1 MKKSSMT
8 FLTLIALSGSSF
20 GDSAAS
26 IVSGQASSPGSHQ
39 FSQGGLINNLTLCT
53 YELCHLDE
61 SGRLKISPVA
71 AGSISAI
78 ISQAS
83 EPGGEKYLVFYPNGE
98 QRNPNARRILR
109 NHYVVKLANGAS
121 LEEVQQRCGIHSME
135 LVRQD
140 SNLAIC
146 EEESAG
152 KVLAQLARV
161 AADPEV
167 ISAEPVF
174 SKKRFKRA
182 IPSDPFYD
190 TVDSP
195 REDGAY
201 QWNLNNIGV
210 NGGVAGIDIKLEG
223 ALDRATGQGVTVGVI
238 DDGLSIDHADLAA
251 NATGPHLN
259 LLEGDPADPTT
270 FDAALTHGTSVG
282 SLIGAAFNN
291 EEGISGVAPNVTL
304 SGIRLLGAD
313 GLTDDVTEAA
323 SLSFE
328 NDTIDVYNSSW
339 GPDDATLDLEQPGPL
354 TQAAFE
360 NGILFGRSRPST
372 PGNPNP
378 AGLGNIFV
386 WAAGD
391 GGEIEDNSNYDGYAN
406 SKYTIAV
413 GSIDDAGQRAPYS
426 ENGANLVVVAPSDG
440 GAQSLLAAS
449 YGLDVDEDDNPIRT
463 TEYVGDFGGTS
474 ASAALVSGVAA
485 MMLEE
490 NEDLTWRDVQDI
502 LIRTA
507 FKVDGENPEWVT
519 NAAGIDFNH
528 SYGAGLVDAAAAVQ
542 ESFRVNSA
550 NDFLGEAVQH
560 SRSAFFS
567 SDSVGTAE
575 EQTGVVPDNTGQSL
589 IAAFDMSQGSDGT
602 PFENLRVEHVEFNAT
617 IITPNRA
624 DLEVV
629 LISPNGTQ
637 SILAETNADHEED
650 SIFFWNFMTVR
661 NWGEGSAG
669 TWLVRVTDRISGNQA
684 ILNNAT
690 LKINGSADPDAPVK
704 QVPLLTSARVID
716 ADQGGTILYIL
727 ETSGATE
734 IQVGNL
740 PPGFVYDATDQ
751 RISGTPTEP
760 GLYSISVVLTD
771 AEGIQAEF
779 PIRVVVR
786 PTSVALGD
794 AIGLSDIPAV
804 FEGDVPW
811 DFEFT
816 DTNDGE
822 VAEGRSA
829 RSGVGLGDN
838 QSSTFGFDGLAQG
851 VLLFDWK
858 TSSEEGADRLWVN
871 LGGEVPQVWDAFI
884 SGERAWGRS
893 AILLPEERNNVR
905 WTYRKNEV
913 ETGGED
919 RGLVDNV
926 EVMTMEKFREELKSA
941 GNIEGFDFELDSR
954 ALFLPTTL
962 DGISPPTEGGAP
974 SALVTPSIGNGQ
986 TASMS
991 GWVTGPGTFD
1001 FIAVNLA
1008 EPADVLEFLV
1018 DGVLLATGPGV
1029 GSGDGLVNFF
1039 SPGAAGLI
1047 PPGRHR
1053 IQLRFRKDF
1062 TGADAAI
1069 RTSTGLPFDG
1079 ALIDDIKFTPD
1090 NNFEAFV
1097 SQYGAGFDPNPE
1109 SDADGDG
1116 YSNHQEYAFGGDV
1129 LIADIPSYLPQ
1140 LVVDGELSYIEYGI
1154 DSSRPDLNYTAQQST
1169 DLENWRPVEL
1179 SSLHRLEGDYEV
1191 YRIPVIAAQGRRHL
1205 YYRVLASAK

>member
-26 IVSGQASSPGSHQ
+26 IVSGQTSSSGSHQ
-39 FSQGGLINNLTLCT
+39 YSQGGLINNLTLCT

-83 EPGGEKYLVFYPNGE
+83 EPGGEKYLVFYPEGE
-98 QRNPNARRILR
+98 LRNPNARRILR
-109 NHYVVKLANGAS
+109 THYVVKLANGAS
-121 LEEVQQRCGIHSME
+121 VQEVQKRCGIHSME
-135 LVRQD
+135 LVREG

-167 ISAEPVF
+167 VSAEPVF

-182 IPSDPFYD
+182 VPSDPFYD
-190 TVDSP
+190 AVDNP

-210 NGGVAGIDIKLEG
+210 NGGVAGIDIKLES

-238 DDGLSIDHADLAA
+238 DDGLSIDHADLVA

-259 LLEGDPADPTT
+259 LLDGEVDDPTT
-270 FDAALTHGTSVG
+270 FDATLTHGTSVG
-282 SLIGAAFNN
+282 SLIAAAFNN
-291 EEGISGVAPNVTL
+291 SEGLSGVAPNATL

-328 NDTIDVYNSSW
+328 NDTIDIYNSSW
-339 GPDDATLDLEQPGPL
+339 GPDDTTLDLEQPGPL
-354 TQAAFE
+354 TRAAFE
-360 NGILFGRSRPST
+360 DGILFGRSRPST

-413 GSIDDAGQRAPYS
+413 GSINDAGERAAYS
-426 ENGANLVVVAPSDG
+426 EKGANLVVVAPSDG

-463 TEYVGDFGGTS
+463 TEYVSDFGGTS
-474 ASAALVSGVAA
+474 GSAALVSGVVA

-507 FKVDGENPEWVT
+507 FKVDGDNADWGT
-519 NAAGIDFNH
+519 NAAGLDFNH
-528 SYGAGLVDAAAAVQ
+528 NYGAGLVDAAAAVQ
-542 ESFRVNSA
+542 EAFRVNSA

-560 SRSAFFS
+560 ARSAFFS
-567 SDSVGTAE
+567 SDSQGTAE
-575 EQTGVVPDNTGQSL
+575 EPSGLIPDNTGESL
-589 IAAFDMSQGSDGT
+589 LASFDMTQASDGT
-602 PFENLRVEHVEFNAT
+602 PFENLRIEHVEFNAT
-617 IITPNRA
+617 IITQNRA

-637 SILAETNADHEED
+637 SILAETNADHDED

-669 TWLVRVTDRISGNQA
+669 TWLVRVTDLVTGNQA
-684 ILNNAT
+684 VLNNAT
-690 LKINGSADPDAPVK
+690 LTINGSADPDAPVR
-704 QVPLLTSARVID
+704 QVPLLTSSRVIEV
-716 ADQGGTILYIL
+716 DQGGAFEYKLR
-727 ETSGATE
+727 TSGATE
-734 IQVGNL
+734 TQVGNL
-740 PPGFVYDATDQ
+740 PPGFVYDPNGQT
-751 RISGTPTEP
+751 ISGTPTDP
-760 GLYSISVVLTD
+760 GLYTINVVLID
-771 AEGIQAEF
+771 AEGAQAEF

-786 PTSVALGD
+786 PTAVALGD
-794 AIGLSDIPAV
+794 ALGLSGIPAV
-804 FEGDVPW
+804 FEGDLPW

-816 DTNDGE
+816 DTNDGDVPE
-822 VAEGRSA
+822 ARSA
-829 RSGVGLGDN
+829 RSAIGLADN
-838 QSSTFGFDGLAQG
+838 QSSAFGFDGLSSG
-851 VLLFDWK
+851 VLVFDWK

-871 LGGEVPQVWDAFI
+871 LGGDVPQVWDAFI
-884 SGERAWGRS
+884 SGEREWARS
-893 AILLPEERNNVR
+893 AIMLPEASNNVR
-905 WTYRKNEV
+905 WVYTKNEA

-926 EVMTMEKFREELKSA
+926 EVVPIDKFMAEIRSA
-941 GNIEGFDFELDSR
+941 ANIEGFDFELDSR

-962 DGISPPTEGGAP
+962 DGISPPPEGGAP
-974 SALVTPSIGNGQ
+974 SALVTPAIGNGQ

-1018 DGVLLATGPGV
+1018 DGVVLATGPGA
-1029 GSGDGLVNFF
+1029 GSGEGLVNFF
-1039 SPGAAGLI
+1039 SPGAAGVI

-1062 TGADAAI
+1062 SGADAQI
-1069 RTSTGLPFDG
+1069 RASTGLPFDG
-1079 ALIDDIKFTPD
+1079 ALIDDITFVPD
-1090 NNFEAFV
+1090 NNFAKFV

-1109 SDADGDG
+1109 ADADGDG

-1140 LVVDGELSYIEYGI
+1140 LIVDGELSYIEYGI
-1154 DSSRPDLNYTAQQST
+1154 DPSRPDLNYAAQQST
-1169 DLENWRPVEL
+1169 DLENWQAVEL
-1179 SSLHRLEGDYEV
+1179 SSLHRLEGNYEV
-1191 YRIPVIAAQGRRHL
+1191 YRVPVIGAQGRRHL
-1205 YYRVLASAK
+1205 YYRVVASAK

>member
-1 MKKSSMT
+1 
-8 FLTLIALSGSSF
+8 
-20 GDSAAS
+20 
-26 IVSGQASSPGSHQ
+26 
-39 FSQGGLINNLTLCT
+39 
-53 YELCHLDE
+53 
-61 SGRLKISPVA
+61 
-71 AGSISAI
+71 
-78 ISQAS
+78 
-83 EPGGEKYLVFYPNGE
+83 
-98 QRNPNARRILR
+98 
-109 NHYVVKLANGAS
+109 
-121 LEEVQQRCGIHSME
+121 
-135 LVRQD
+135 
-140 SNLAIC
+140 
-146 EEESAG
+146 
-152 KVLAQLARV
+152 
-161 AADPEV
+161 
-167 ISAEPVF
+167 
-174 SKKRFKRA
+174 
-182 IPSDPFYD
+182 
-190 TVDSP
+190 
-195 REDGAY
+195 
-201 QWNLNNIGV
+201 
-210 NGGVAGIDIKLEG
+210 
-223 ALDRATGQGVTVGVI
+223 
-238 DDGLSIDHADLAA
+238 
-251 NATGPHLN
+251 
-259 LLEGDPADPTT
+259 
-270 FDAALTHGTSVG
+270 
-282 SLIGAAFNN
+282 
-291 EEGISGVAPNVTL
+291 
-304 SGIRLLGAD
+304 
-313 GLTDDVTEAA
+313 
-323 SLSFE
+323 
-328 NDTIDVYNSSW
+328 
-339 GPDDATLDLEQPGPL
+339 
-354 TQAAFE
+354 
-360 NGILFGRSRPST
+360 
-372 PGNPNP
+372 
-378 AGLGNIFV
+378 
-386 WAAGD
+386 
-391 GGEIEDNSNYDGYAN
+391 
-406 SKYTIAV
+406 
-413 GSIDDAGQRAPYS
+413 
-426 ENGANLVVVAPSDG
+426 
-440 GAQSLLAAS
+440 
-449 YGLDVDEDDNPIRT
+449 
-463 TEYVGDFGGTS
+463 
-474 ASAALVSGVAA
+474 
-485 MMLEE
+485 
-490 NEDLTWRDVQDI
+490 
-502 LIRTA
+502 
-507 FKVDGENPEWVT
+507 
-519 NAAGIDFNH
+519 
-528 SYGAGLVDAAAAVQ
+528 
-542 ESFRVNSA
+542 
-550 NDFLGEAVQH
+550 
-560 SRSAFFS
+560 
-567 SDSVGTAE
+567 
-575 EQTGVVPDNTGQSL
+575 
-589 IAAFDMSQGSDGT
+589 
-602 PFENLRVEHVEFNAT
+602 
-617 IITPNRA
+617 
-624 DLEVV
+624 
-629 LISPNGTQ
+629 
-637 SILAETNADHEED
+637 
-650 SIFFWNFMTVR
+650 
-661 NWGEGSAG
+661 
-669 TWLVRVTDRISGNQA
+669 
-684 ILNNAT
+684 
-690 LKINGSADPDAPVK
+690 VK

-1140 LVVDGELSYIEYGI
+1140 LVVDGELSYIEYGV
-1154 DSSRPDLNYTAQQST
+1154 DPSRPDLNYTAQQST
-1169 DLENWRPVEL
+1169 DLENWQPVEL
-1179 SSLHRLEGDYEV
+1179 SSLHRLEGHYEV

-1205 YYRVLASAK
+1205 YYRVLASNK

>member
-1 MKKSSMT
+1 
-8 FLTLIALSGSSF
+8 
-20 GDSAAS
+20 
-26 IVSGQASSPGSHQ
+26 
-39 FSQGGLINNLTLCT
+39 
-53 YELCHLDE
+53 
-61 SGRLKISPVA
+61 
-71 AGSISAI
+71 
-78 ISQAS
+78 
-83 EPGGEKYLVFYPNGE
+83 
-98 QRNPNARRILR
+98 
-109 NHYVVKLANGAS
+109 
-121 LEEVQQRCGIHSME
+121 
-135 LVRQD
+135 
-140 SNLAIC
+140 
-146 EEESAG
+146 
-152 KVLAQLARV
+152 
-161 AADPEV
+161 
-167 ISAEPVF
+167 
-174 SKKRFKRA
+174 
-182 IPSDPFYD
+182 
-190 TVDSP
+190 
-195 REDGAY
+195 
-201 QWNLNNIGV
+201 
-210 NGGVAGIDIKLEG
+210 
-223 ALDRATGQGVTVGVI
+223 
-238 DDGLSIDHADLAA
+238 
-251 NATGPHLN
+251 
-259 LLEGDPADPTT
+259 
-270 FDAALTHGTSVG
+270 
-282 SLIGAAFNN
+282 
-291 EEGISGVAPNVTL
+291 
-304 SGIRLLGAD
+304 
-313 GLTDDVTEAA
+313 AA

-354 TQAAFE
+354 TLAALE
-360 NGILFGRSRPST
+360 DGILFGRSRPST

-378 AGLGNIFV
+378 VGLGNIFV

-413 GSIDDAGQRAPYS
+413 GSIDDAGQRALYS
-426 ENGANLVVVAPSDG
+426 EKGANLVVVAPSDG

-463 TEYVGDFGGTS
+463 TEYISDFGGTS

-490 NEDLTWRDVQDI
+490 NDDLTWRDVQDI

-507 FKVDGENPEWVT
+507 FKIDGENAEWVT

-528 SYGAGLVDAAAAVQ
+528 SYGAGLVDAAAAVT

-550 NDFLGEAVQH
+550 NDFLGEVVQH

-567 SDSVGTAE
+567 SVSEGTAE
-575 EQTGVVPDNTGQSL
+575 EPTGVIPDNTGQSL
-589 IAAFDMSQGSDGT
+589 LASFDMTQGSDGT

-669 TWLVRVTDRISGNQA
+669 TWLVRVTDRISGNEA

-690 LKINGSADPDAPVK
+690 LTINGSADPDAPVK
-704 QVPLLTSARVID
+704 QVPLLTSARVIA
-716 ADQGGTILYIL
+716 ADQGGVVDYTL
-727 ETSGATE
+727 ETSGAVA

-740 PPGFVYDATDQ
+740 PPGLVYDANDQ
-751 RISGTPTEP
+751 TISGTPTEP
-760 GLYSISVVLTD
+760 GLYTISVVLTD
-771 AEGIQAEF
+771 AEGTQAEF
-779 PIRVVVR
+779 PINVVVR

-794 AIGLSDIPAV
+794 AIGLSGIPAV
-804 FEGDVPW
+804 FEGDLPW

-816 DTNDGE
+816 DTNDGNVPE
-822 VAEGRSA
+822 PLSA
-829 RSGVGLGDN
+829 RSAVGLADN
-838 QSSTFGFDGLAQG
+838 QSSAFGFDGLAQG

-905 WTYRKNEV
+905 WIYNKNGA
-913 ETGGED
+913 ETEGED

-926 EVMTMEKFREELKSA
+926 ELMTKEKFIEEVKRA
-941 GNIEGFDFELDSR
+941 GNIEGFDFEFDSR
-954 ALFLPTTL
+954 ALFLPTNL
-962 DGISPPTEGGAP
+962 DGISPPSEGGAP
-974 SALVTPSIGNGQ
+974 SALVTPAIGNGQ

-1018 DGVLLATGPGV
+1018 DGVVLATGPGV

-1039 SPGAAGLI
+1039 SPGAAGVI

-1053 IQLRFRKDF
+1053 VQLRFRKDF

-1069 RTSTGLPFDG
+1069 RASTGLPFDG

-1090 NNFEAFV
+1090 SNFAAFV

-1109 SDADGDG
+1109 ADADGDG

-1129 LIADIPSYLPQ
+1129 LVADIPSYLPQ

-1154 DSSRPDLNYTAQQST
+1154 DPSRPDLNYTAQQST
-1169 DLENWRPVEL
+1169 DLENWQPVEL
-1179 SSLHRLEGDYEV
+1179 SNLHRLEGDYEV
-1191 YRIPVIAAQGRRHL
+1191 YRVPVIAAQGRRHL